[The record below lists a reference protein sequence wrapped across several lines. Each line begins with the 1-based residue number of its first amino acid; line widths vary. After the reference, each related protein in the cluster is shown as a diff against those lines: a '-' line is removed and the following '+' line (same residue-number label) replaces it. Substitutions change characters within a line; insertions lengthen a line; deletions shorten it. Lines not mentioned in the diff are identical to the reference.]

1 MRKHFVTGAAG
12 FLGSHIVEK
21 LYQMGETDIIA
32 FDILKCDQLFKGVE
46 YVEGS
51 VLDRESGISY
61 VSLQNPYPAFF
72 WVVKASDIER
82 NDIFH
87 SFIGQVPDKIYPQKT
102 RTSCNKNPY

>member
-1 MRKHFVTGAAG
+1 MRKHFATGAAG

-51 VLDRESGISY
+51 VLDREVWHLLCLPSK
-61 VSLQNPYPAFF
+61 SLPSFF
-72 WVVKASDIER
+72 WVVKVSDIER

-102 RTSCNKNPY
+102 RTSCNKNPH